1 MPPTPIRIA
10 PSLLAADWSCLGQE
24 VQDLDIA
31 GADLMHLDV
40 MDGHFVPN
48 LSFGPAL
55 IKALRPKTAKVF
67 DTHLMIAPVDPYL
80 PAFAEAGSQIMT
92 VHVEAGPHIHR
103 SLRAI
108 RDLGCKAGL
117 ALNPGTMVESM
128 RPLLGEFDLAL
139 VMTVNPGFGGQ
150 AFLPACLDKVQ
161 TLAQW
166 REDQGLGYDIEV
178 DGGVTAAS
186 APACIAAGANVL
198 VAGSAILGQGA
209 SGYGQAMADL
219 RG

>member
-1 MPPTPIRIA
+1 MAPAPLRIA

-24 VQDLDIA
+24 VHDLDAA
-31 GADLMHLDV
+31 GADFMHLDV

-48 LSFGPAL
+48 ISFGPAL
-55 IKALRPKTAKVF
+55 IQALRDKTAKVF

-80 PAFAEAGSQIMT
+80 PAFAAAGSQIMT
-92 VHVEAGPHIHR
+92 VHVEAGPHVHR

-117 ALNPGTMVESM
+117 ALNPGTSVGAM

-150 AFLPACLDKVQ
+150 AFLPACLDKVR

-166 REDQGLGYDIEV
+166 RADAGLDYDIEV

-198 VAGSAILGQGA
+198 VAGSAILGA
-209 SGYGQAMADL
+209 AAYGQAMADL